1 MTLRQAQGTST
12 SSGTYRREFVVG
24 APAWL
29 GDSDGPGLGLPDEGD
44 GLPEDGDGEPDEGDG
59 EPDDGDG
66 EPDDGGGD
74 ADADDGG
81 GEPVSGGGEP
91 DGGGVVAFVGSGGG
105 GLLGGDWLNIRIA
118 ISIASIA
125 MRIISNHEA
134 RIEIRP
140 ARS

>member
-1 MTLRQAQGTST
+1 M
-12 SSGTYRREFVVG
+12 G

-29 GDSDGPGLGLPDEGD
+29 GDSDGPGLGLPDDGE
-44 GLPEDGDGEPDEGDG
+44 GLPDDGDGEPDDDGDG
-59 EPDDGDG
+59 EPDDGDGEADDGDGEPEGDAVDGDG

-74 ADADDGG
+74 
-81 GEPVSGGGEP
+81 P
-91 DGGGVVAFVGSGGG
+91 DGGGLVAFVGSGGG
-105 GLLGGDWLNIRIA
+105 GVEGGDWLNIRIA
-118 ISIASIA
+118 MSIASIA

>member
-1 MTLRQAQGTST
+1 M
-12 SSGTYRREFVVG
+12 G

-29 GDSDGPGLGLPDEGD
+29 GDAVGSGLGLPDDGD
-44 GLPEDGDGEPDEGDG
+44 GLPDDGDGEPDDGDG

-74 ADADDGG
+74 ADDGG

-91 DGGGVVAFVGSGGG
+91 DGGGLVAFVGKGGG
-105 GLLGGDWLNIRIA
+105 GVLGGDWLNIRIA

-134 RIEIRP
+134 TIEIRP

>member
-1 MTLRQAQGTST
+1 LTPDKPSDR
-12 SSGTYRREFVVG
+12 TYRREFVVG

-29 GDSDGPGLGLPDEGD
+29 GDADGPGLGLPDDGD
-44 GLPEDGDGEPDEGDG
+44 GLPDDGDGEPDDGEG

-66 EPDDGGGD
+66 EPDDG
-74 ADADDGG
+74 DADDGG
-81 GEPVSGGGEP
+81 GEPDSGGGDP
-91 DGGGVVAFVGSGGG
+91 DGGGVVAFVGNGGG

-118 ISIASIA
+118 MSIASIA

-134 RIEIRP
+134 RIEILP